1 MRTPDGQ
8 LYGHEE
14 QSVTC
19 ILDGS
24 LLSLFCINMPAV
36 DLECRLLVIQEDVC
50 FTCTYVRVHIC
61 AWCQNLEE
69 GVRLHG
75 VTGS

>member
-8 LYGHEE
+8 VYGHEE

-24 LLSLFCINMPAV
+24 LLSLFCIDMPAV

-50 FTCTYVRVHIC
+50 FTCTYVRAPHLCLVPESRRG
-61 AWCQNLEE
+61 CQITWSY
-69 GVRLHG
+69 R
-75 VTGS
+75 